1 MNDKKTDEKIKIE
14 KKNRYEEE
22 EDFLD
27 FTVSPNE
34 TERKSK
40 RTKYLK
46 ADPYYDSNFFSRL
59 FYVFGYFIIKYIR
72 DDIPSPSNIGSLKKD
87 NKSINYRKN

>member
-1 MNDKKTDEKIKIE
+1 MNDKKADEKIKVK

-27 FTVSPNE
+27 FTESPNE
-34 TERKSK
+34 NKRKNR
-40 RTKYLK
+40 RTQYLK